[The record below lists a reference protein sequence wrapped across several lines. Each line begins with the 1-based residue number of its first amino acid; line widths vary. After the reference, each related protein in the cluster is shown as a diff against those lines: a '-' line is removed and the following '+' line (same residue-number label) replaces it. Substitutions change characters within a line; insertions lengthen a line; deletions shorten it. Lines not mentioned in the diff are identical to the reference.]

1 MKTKIL
7 AALVA
12 AAISSSALAANECN
26 RSPRTVVFDN
36 KAIDVFISND
46 TQRAEVTFPEPYL
59 EGIYVE
65 APEGMNFYRTPINN
79 RIAFMSDNDPMY
91 TGVVKVDGPSK
102 KSYVLRLITRPGCAD
117 SQVTIEDQPLA
128 DRSQSG
134 TNSKG
139 QKKGLMNYLF
149 DGKLP
154 SGYRE
159 ADFASMSKS
168 DRTVF
173 RQGSLEFILQ
183 SQYIGPKYIGTT
195 YEVVNKGRTATKVA
209 IDQIDYSNPAVR
221 ETLGLA
227 RQVSM
232 LPTSRI
238 LGPAPE
244 FITEVYAESH
254 RGLLFIVSEKQK

>member
-1 MKTKIL
+1 MKTTIL

-12 AAISSSALAANECN
+12 AAISTPAMASSECN
-26 RSPRTVVFDN
+26 RSPRSVVYDG
-36 KAIDVFISND
+36 KPVDVFISND
-46 TQRAEVTFPEPYL
+46 AQQAEVVFPEPYL

-65 APEGMNFYRTPINN
+65 VTKGMNFYRTPINN
-79 RIAFMSDNDPMY
+79 KIVFMSEDPMY
-91 TGVVKVDGPSK
+91 TGLVRIDGPSK
-102 KSYVLRLITRPGCAD
+102 KSYRVNLITRPGCAD
-117 SQVTIEDQPLA
+117 SEVTIQDQPLA
-128 DRSQSG
+128 DRSQGATSPNG
-134 TNSKG
+134 N
-139 QKKGLMNYLF
+139 KKGLMNYLF

-154 SGYRE
+154 TGYRQ
-159 ADFASMSKS
+159 ADFSKMTKAE
-168 DRTVF
+168 RTVF
-173 RQGSLEFILQ
+173 RQGSLEFVLQ

-195 YEVVNKGRTATKVA
+195 YEVTNKGRTATKVA

-221 ETLGLA
+221 ETLGVA

-244 FITEVYAESH
+244 FLTEIYAESH